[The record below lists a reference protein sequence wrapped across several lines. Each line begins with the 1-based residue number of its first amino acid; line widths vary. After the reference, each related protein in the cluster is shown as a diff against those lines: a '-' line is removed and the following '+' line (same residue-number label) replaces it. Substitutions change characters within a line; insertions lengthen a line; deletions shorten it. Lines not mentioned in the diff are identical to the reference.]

1 MSRHLKSING
11 DQYVVIVDDDEAGF
25 VGPANT
31 GGWAAYSADGRLLGS
46 VPTRRDA
53 VTIVCSDFGLSGIDR

>member
-1 MSRHLKSING
+1 MSARLKSING
-11 DQYVVIVDDDEAGF
+11 DQYAVLVDDEEAGF

-31 GGWAAYSADGRLLGS
+31 GGWVAYSAEGRLLGS

-53 VTIVCSDFGLSGIDR
+53 VTIVCSEYGLSGIDR